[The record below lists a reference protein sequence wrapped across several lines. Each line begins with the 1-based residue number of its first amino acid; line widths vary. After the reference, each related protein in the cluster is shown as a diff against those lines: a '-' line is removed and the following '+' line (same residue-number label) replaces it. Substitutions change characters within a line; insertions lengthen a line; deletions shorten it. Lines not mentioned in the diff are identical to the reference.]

1 MKIPS
6 PSQFETGYLTFQRH
20 EGRDSMYKTA
30 TFLVEHFWG
39 KSQEMA
45 DSLGV
50 LLLTWNQAL
59 YRYGIF
65 DFDKLETCISNN
77 MNLLNRFRKENILN
91 YSTGDDASIEH
102 LFEEFRDALQI
113 RGGKKKGVK
122 SPVAVAKALHL
133 LAPEYFP
140 LWDYRIAKAYGYNYS
155 HNPQEKYLLLLRAA
169 KVLVEKLR
177 PHVKAQAL
185 KNKTL
190 LKLLDEYNY
199 AKYTK
204 GWV

>member
-1 MKIPS
+1 
-6 PSQFETGYLTFQRH
+6 
-20 EGRDSMYKTA
+20 MYKTA

-39 KSQEMA
+39 SCQEMA

-65 DFDKLETCISNN
+65 DFDKLENCISDN
-77 MNLLNRFRKENILN
+77 MNSLDRFRKESILN
-91 YSTGDDASIEH
+91 YSPDKDEAIEH
-102 LFEEFRDALQI
+102 LFEEFLAALQI
-113 RGGKKKGVK
+113 SRGKKKGVK
-122 SPVAVAKALHL
+122 SPVATAKALHL
-133 LAPEYFP
+133 LAPEFFP
-140 LWDYRIAKAYGYNYS
+140 LWDYKIARAYRHNYS
-155 HNPQEKYLLLLRAA
+155 HNPQEKYLLFLRTSKELL
-169 KVLVEKLR
+169 EKLR

-190 LKLLDEYNY
+190 LKLIDEYNY